1 MFGSK
6 KKDDELK
13 KAAASK
19 KIEDTSEDAAKNYS
33 FIKRLIITGQ
43 VNRLI
48 VIIATISSVVIFVVL
63 ALLSF
68 LGVLQIVFTG
78 VDFLIFA
85 ALSGTGIYGF
95 YETIRIKRIFKI
107 DSIFPDFVRD
117 LAESRRA
124 GMTFTKSILFASK
137 GNYGILTPEIQ
148 KISQQVSWGSSV
160 SDALLAFSKRVRTKA
175 IRRTILLIIEASK
188 SGGNVADVL
197 DVAAK
202 DAREI
207 KMLEAERKNNM
218 ASYVVVVYVGMFV
231 FLAILLILCT
241 SFIPAMVGEGGTGM
255 QGVMGGGGTLAS
267 LQEIMTTFFYACI
280 IQGFGSGLVA
290 GVFEDGTFTASVK
303 HVFIMVFIS
312 WYTFKFML
320 GV

>member
-1 MFGSK
+1 MFGGK

-13 KAAASK
+13 KIAAPK
-19 KIEDTSEDAAKNYS
+19 RIEDSSKNAVHDYD
-33 FIKRLIITGQ
+33 FIKRLIITNQ
-43 VNRLI
+43 INQLI

-68 LGVLQIVFTG
+68 LGVLQTGFTG
-78 VDFLIFA
+78 ADFLIFA

-95 YETIRIKRIFKI
+95 YETIRLRRIFKI
-107 DSIFPDFVRD
+107 DNIFPDFVRD

-137 GNYGILTPEIQ
+137 GNYGMLTPEIQ

-160 SDALLAFSKRVRTKA
+160 SDALLAFSERVKTKA
-175 IRRTILLIIEASK
+175 IRRTISLIIEASK

-207 KMLEAERKNNM
+207 KMLETERKSNM

-241 SFIPAMVGEGGTGM
+241 SFIPAMVGGGGADM
-255 QGVMGGGGTLAS
+255 QAVMGKGSNPVS
-267 LQEIMTTFFYACI
+267 LQEITTTFFYACI
-280 IQGFGSGLVA
+280 IQGFGSGIVA
-290 GVFEDGTFTASVK
+290 GIFEDGTFTASVK

-312 WYTFKFML
+312 WFMFKFSL